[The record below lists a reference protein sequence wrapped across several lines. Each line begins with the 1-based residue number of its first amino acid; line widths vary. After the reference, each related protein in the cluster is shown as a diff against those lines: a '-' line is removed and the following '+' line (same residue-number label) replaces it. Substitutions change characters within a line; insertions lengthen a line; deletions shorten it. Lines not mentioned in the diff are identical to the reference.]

1 MERRTASVGDTGQ
14 VDAPSGSPLRR
25 RYSMEEDLYY
35 KHVLATPQSHLP
47 QPPIYGPSTNNDVDV
62 DEGEDEGRRS
72 NAGQLEE
79 EAKFSSILEPLP
91 DYESSVHLEGV
102 FSKKHEIENTTKRA
116 ANRQWDTV
124 FVSLNGT
131 ALNVY
136 SVKKGRCW
144 GRNKDDTTICPD
156 NPSGVRKAKLQK
168 RYSLLHA
175 DAGIAADYSKRRYV
189 IRIRA
194 ETDQFLLACI
204 ELTTFVRWLEC
215 LFSAIDVAAPIDDR
229 EFPRDM
235 SIPRV
240 QRIRWIQSQ
249 ASHRNEESESS
260 ATSLVNYGSSIDGS
274 RPASVSESTWQETT
288 ARSSPPRTRLMTRRR
303 LSASSYLNPSV
314 DPHTGKW
321 FPEHEWSSAHDL
333 LYAKLCYSNLLFR
346 SPRKSNY
353 IISKGK
359 QWFVD
364 WRTGKMAR
372 VLPPTYGEIDLFG
385 PWEGIET
392 KTPRT

>member
-1 MERRTASVGDTGQ
+1 MERRTASVGDTRQ
-14 VDAPSGSPLRR
+14 VAAPSGSPLRR

-47 QPPIYGPSTNNDVDV
+47 PPPIYEPSTNNDVDV

-72 NAGQLEE
+72 NVGQLEE

-116 ANRQWDTV
+116 ANRQWNTV
-124 FVSLNGT
+124 FVTLNGT

-136 SVKKGRCW
+136 SVKKVWCW
-144 GRNKDDTTICPD
+144 GRSRDDPTICPD
-156 NPSGVRKAKLQK
+156 NPPGVRKAKLEK

-175 DAGIAADYSKRRYV
+175 DAGIAADYFK
-189 IRIRA
+189 A

-249 ASHRNEESESS
+249 ASHRNEETETS
-260 ATSLVNYGSSIDGS
+260 AMSPVDYGSSTDGS
-274 RPASVSESTWQETT
+274 RPASVSDSEPTLQETT
-288 ARSSPPRTRLMTRRR
+288 ASSPPPRLRTRPMTRRR

-385 PWEGIET
+385 PWEVVET
-392 KTPRT
+392 ETPRT